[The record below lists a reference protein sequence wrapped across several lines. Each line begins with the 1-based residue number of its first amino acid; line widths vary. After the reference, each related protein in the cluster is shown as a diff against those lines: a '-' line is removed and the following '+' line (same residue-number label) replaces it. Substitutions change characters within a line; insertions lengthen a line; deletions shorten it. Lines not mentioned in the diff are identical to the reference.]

1 MTLFI
6 GVSFSIKKN
15 RVTSKGTTQFF
26 SCCRKHWVCKFYK
39 NDHQSLS
46 GLRLH
51 DDDDDAKPGPRTW
64 GKLHRRNTADP
75 KNISLAG
82 SPKMTFPLFCSYTF
96 RWAGSWDKNTYPEK
110 SGDWKQKHELKQKI
124 NMSPETAGKPMET
137 SLKHV
142 VLDLR
147 VPTYACCANGED
159 ANGHGDGGDPKKCRN
174 CSGTSANL
182 AGNVSNLRFLMLNLK
197 LHHIFTDCSS
207 LGFKNSGMWWS

>member
-1 MTLFI
+1 MMMMTMQNL
-6 GVSFSIKKN
+6 VQEPEESFTGETRDPNSSIS
-15 RVTSKGTTQFF
+15 RS
-26 SCCRKHWVCKFYK
+26 
-39 NDHQSLS
+39 D
-46 GLRLH
+46 
-51 DDDDDAKPGPRTW
+51 
-64 GKLHRRNTADP
+64 
-75 KNISLAG
+75 ISLAG

-96 RWAGSWDKNTYPEK
+96 RWAGSWDKNTCPEK